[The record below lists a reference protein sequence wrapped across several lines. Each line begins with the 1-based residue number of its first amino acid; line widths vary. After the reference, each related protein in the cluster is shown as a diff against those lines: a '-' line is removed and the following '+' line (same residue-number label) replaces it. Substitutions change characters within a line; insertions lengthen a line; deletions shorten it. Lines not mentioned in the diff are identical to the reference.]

1 MKRKA
6 RTDMKNPPD
15 LEVRIE
21 YRAVPDEESARRL
34 GRVFDLLLK
43 NLEDDVNKTNR
54 LPP

>member
-6 RTDMKNPPD
+6 TN

-34 GRVFDLLLK
+34 AMVFDLLLK
-43 NLEDDVNKTNR
+43 ESHDKAPMEESTEDDMC
-54 LPP
+54 